1 MTVELRRSPLAGAA
15 WGDAATV
22 AIAEVPFTPAVEL
35 RGHGSLQA
43 GAHLPEDVGETRR
56 LRSRSTFA
64 RRVCCLGPQ
73 WWLVTGEPDDLTLVD
88 EVTALVDEV
97 TAPVDEV
104 TALVDEVT
112 APVDEVTAP
121 VDEVT
126 AAVTFG
132 SAVDVSAQRTRIDII
147 GPRWADVLRHVWP
160 RDLATLTVDTC
171 AQGLLGRAQALL
183 IREADD
189 RVAVHVRAS
198 FARYAYALL
207 TDAATEYA

>member
-1 MTVELRRSPLAGAA
+1 VTVELRRSPLAGAA

-88 EVTALVDEV
+88 EVTAL
-97 TAPVDEV
+97 VDEV

>member
-1 MTVELRRSPLAGAA
+1 LAGAA

-73 WWLVTGEPDDLTLVD
+73 WWLVTGEPDDLTL
-88 EVTALVDEV
+88 
-97 TAPVDEV
+97 VDEV

>member
-1 MTVELRRSPLAGAA
+1 VTVELRRSPLAGAA

-104 TALVDEVT
+104 TA
-112 APVDEVTAP
+112 
-121 VDEVT
+121 
-126 AAVTFG
+126 AVTFG